1 MTSHVTSSIA
11 SNTSISLTGP
21 LPVANRQKIQ
31 DGLDPAVLIDSIA
44 TCMAHE
50 EKELC
55 KTGQLAMSFIVETA
69 ATVLG
74 SKQRVGITNNTGQG
88 SGSPDMSVYN
98 CYVYGTQIE

>member
-1 MTSHVTSSIA
+1 MVVATLLLTPFCNFYSFHV
-11 SNTSISLTGP
+11 LGP

-31 DGLDPAVLIDSIA
+31 DGLDPAVLIDAIA

-69 ATVLG
+69 STVLG
-74 SKQRVGITNNTGQG
+74 SKQRVSAGFFFFPGGVPPQAVKILPVPSN
-88 SGSPDMSVYN
+88 
-98 CYVYGTQIE
+98 

>member
-1 MTSHVTSSIA
+1 MLPKSKTMPCWYHFNKRPLFFLS
-11 SNTSISLTGP
+11 GP

-31 DGLDPAVLIDSIA
+31 DGLDPAVLIDAIA

-74 SKQRVGITNNTGQG
+74 SKQRVGSTFCHCQL
-88 SGSPDMSVYN
+88 Y
-98 CYVYGTQIE
+98 